1 MILYIVKWTI
11 IYSVLIILLHNL
23 YLFFQNNLTTTKIK
37 DYYNT
42 FSIETAK
49 LNIKNNTNNSN
60 NTNNTNNTNNSN
72 NISFLDNLQIKSTK
86 LDDLNYQFDVNKFNI
101 DQFNKDFKN
110 EFNNEFNNN
119 DEFNNTMKSE
129 LNDFL
134 SKLNYD

>member
-49 LNIKNNTNNSN
+49 LNNTNNSN
-60 NTNNTNNTNNSN
+60 NSNNTNNSN

-110 EFNNEFNNN
+110 EFNNN